1 MRFRVL
7 DSTNSWLEGTG
18 DCGREREYSQGI
30 DEIWE
35 YPIQSSL
42 KDLYPHDLSLV
53 FGGLWGDLMAIH
65 EGFWKVIMPAITQH
79 INQGFEWLRKRKSY
93 KLALAMSQSLLLR
106 SGSNKKMVASVPK
119 RKIKVPFFE
128 NAALIEGYSKA
139 VIGHC
144 VNPRRQD
151 MKSLLLMLPRI
162 WQLEQLSSELAHLRY
177 TRPSY
182 TLHSHRQ
189 AGRAII
195 LVKL

>member
-1 MRFRVL
+1 MGRFDG
-7 DSTNSWLEGTG
+7 DSRRFLEGYYAGNHSAYQSRIRMVKETQELQIG
-18 DCGREREYSQGI
+18 SSRSFYPLSHSRFFFLLFSLPHCGV
-30 DEIWE
+30 
-35 YPIQSSL
+35 PL
-42 KDLYPHDLSLV
+42 FPLFLV
-53 FGGLWGDLMAIH
+53 
-65 EGFWKVIMPAITQH
+65 
-79 INQGFEWLRKRKSY
+79 
-93 KLALAMSQSLLLR
+93 AMSQSLLLR